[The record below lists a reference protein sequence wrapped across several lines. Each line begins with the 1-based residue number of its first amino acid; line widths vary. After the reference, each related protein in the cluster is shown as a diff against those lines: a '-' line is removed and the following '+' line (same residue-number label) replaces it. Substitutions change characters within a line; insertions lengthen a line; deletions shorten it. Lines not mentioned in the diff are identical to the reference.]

1 MKTAMKLLGL
11 GNGQVRL
18 PMTPMGEANVRKLEK
33 AMKAYGLPV

>member
-1 MKTAMKLLGL
+1 MKLLGL